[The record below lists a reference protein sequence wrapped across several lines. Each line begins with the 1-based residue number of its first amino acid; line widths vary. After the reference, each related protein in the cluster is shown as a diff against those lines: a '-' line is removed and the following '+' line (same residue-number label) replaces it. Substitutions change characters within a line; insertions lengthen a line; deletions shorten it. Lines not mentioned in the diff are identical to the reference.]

1 MTARPRGRVFQDATF
16 EVAELRGRTL
26 ERLLGATS
34 RPAGDDRPE
43 MMFLR
48 ADGGPW
54 QRFFLDAGIGFWEE
68 WSEADAFRDYADLRR
83 VDYGARFRVIGE
95 RILRVS
101 CSSEGPGQPARI
113 VLEVSSGEIELRRGD
128 PDDPECSSEL
138 RFRRR

>member
-1 MTARPRGRVFQDATF
+1 MTARPRGRAFQDATF

-34 RPAGDDRPE
+34 RPAG
-43 MMFLR
+43 
-48 ADGGPW
+48 
-54 QRFFLDAGIGFWEE
+54 
-68 WSEADAFRDYADLRR
+68 
-83 VDYGARFRVIGE
+83 
-95 RILRVS
+95 
-101 CSSEGPGQPARI
+101 I